1 MNNALFVR
9 ALLFLTRT
17 PDSQRSDHQW
27 SAIPWMMPEFGAD
40 AIEAV
45 QQLGRHGVTGGTI
58 GQQLTLLHQ

>member
-1 MNNALFVR
+1 MSEDAEHFR
-9 ALLFLTRT
+9 ALYEIARKERDAL
-17 PDSQRSDHQW
+17 
-27 SAIPWMMPEFGAD
+27 AD